1 MSSNSAIISIE
12 ELYPFPKNEIIN
24 FLEKH
29 KDINRIIWIQEEP
42 KNRGAWQFV
51 SNQLDKASLSYD
63 FELEYCG
70 SIQRASTSVG
80 TSDLHKVQT
89 ETIAKLIKDIK

>member
-1 MSSNSAIISIE
+1 MHK
-12 ELYPFPKNEIIN
+12 PKNIPPKIIN
-24 FLEKH
+24 FLKKY

-51 SNQLDKASLSYD
+51 SNQLDKASLSND

-70 SIQRASTSVG
+70 SVQRASTSVG
-80 TSDLHKVQT
+80 TSDLHKLQT
-89 ETIAKLIKDIK
+89 ETIAKLFNDIK